1 MARHRLAS
9 EADYY
14 RLPAPRPATIAA
26 GGFQLLPTSLLA
38 DCTPEQ
44 IKAIEALYR
53 QAFEL
58 ACASA
63 RPSRPEDVLFSQ
75 WN

>member
-1 MARHRLAS
+1 MARHRLAT

-14 RLPAPRPATIAA
+14 RLPAPRPANVTA
-26 GGFQLLPTSLLA
+26 GGFQLLPASLLA
-38 DCTPEQ
+38 DSSPENM
-44 IKAIEALYR
+44 KAIAELYR
-53 QAFEL
+53 QAFEM
-58 ACASA
+58 ACAAA